1 MGSMFP
7 NVEVKHVLKNQAL
20 AFSPLPPPEATRIKN
35 SSDLSLLQNLDSQ
48 PSYTLFF
55 IS

>member
-20 AFSPLPPPEATRIKN
+20 AFSPPPEATRIKN